1 MDKENLDMRIWE
13 LRAPLLRVAGGILRH
28 TQNAEDAESAAIVTA
43 YQKLDTLRN
52 EESLRPWLTRIT
64 VRCCYDLLKKSRR
77 EQPSMEPAEAEAPL
91 FVSDIRDTLY
101 SALESMPAG
110 MARVLLLY
118 YYEGFSTVEIADALG
133 MSRPAVST
141 RLMRGRKKLKELL
154 LEEQMRAEGVEAHE
168 QPNL

>member
-1 MDKENLDMRIWE
+1 
-13 LRAPLLRVAGGILRH
+13 
-28 TQNAEDAESAAIVTA
+28 
-43 YQKLDTLRN
+43 
-52 EESLRPWLTRIT
+52 
-64 VRCCYDLLKKSRR
+64 
-77 EQPSMEPAEAEAPL
+77 
-91 FVSDIRDTLY
+91 
-101 SALESMPAG
+101 